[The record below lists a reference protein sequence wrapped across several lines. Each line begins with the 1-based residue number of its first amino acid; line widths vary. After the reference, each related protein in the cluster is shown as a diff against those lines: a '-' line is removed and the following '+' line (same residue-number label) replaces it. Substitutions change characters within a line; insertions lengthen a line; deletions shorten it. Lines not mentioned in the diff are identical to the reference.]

1 MWWVSSETD
10 CFLSSEKQPEE
21 IMFVYS
27 TAAVQA
33 EMKYRQDRIRRDFQR
48 PTWFRKRA
56 PRPPQPCAPELRARP
71 AM

>member
-1 MWWVSSETD
+1 MAGLLRDALFSQQREQS
-10 CFLSSEKQPEE
+10 EE

-33 EMKYRQDRIRRDFQR
+33 EMKYRQERIRRDFQR
-48 PTWFRKRA
+48 PLWFRKRV